1 MKIKLNPELTAKV
14 MIALRQEGEDPNN
27 YFEMEVDTGTTLV
40 EGQTRLTE
48 FMQPDETP
56 RLYFDTEAITEV
68 ERQKAIDGMRKYVED
83 GLMREANDQE
93 AEVVRTADTVRSTG
107 RLNL

>member
-1 MKIKLNPELTAKV
+1 MTISFSENGRPLEQADLKKV
-14 MIALRQEGEDPNN
+14 
-27 YFEMEVDTGTTLV
+27 FETVVPTSETKA
-40 EGQTRLTE
+40 
-48 FMQPDETP
+48 DE
-56 RLYFDTEAITEV
+56 
-68 ERQKAIDGMRKYVED
+68 IDGMRKYVED

>member
-1 MKIKLNPELTAKV
+1 MRKYGQQDSEHFDVTELV
-14 MIALRQEGEDPNN
+14 
-27 YFEMEVDTGTTLV
+27 
-40 EGQTRLTE
+40 RLTDSFSGRNIE
-48 FMQPDETP
+48 DAIEEAMTISFSENGRPLEQADLKKVFETVVPTSETKADE
-56 RLYFDTEAITEV
+56 
-68 ERQKAIDGMRKYVED
+68 IDGMRKYVED